1 MTTCVPPKVAAS
13 VSAWPATL
21 ARQERGLALDR
32 QPYRAVIQADDPS
45 MNTPL
50 SPALDRD
57 KCSPVEDDKRWNTRA
72 LIVDDDVPIR
82 ELLIDYLA
90 RFGILGHG
98 VSDGEAMRQAMKNDA
113 YDVVVLDL
121 MLPGE
126 DGLSLCR
133 HLRAESDIP
142 ILMLTARCEPTDR
155 IIGLELGADDYMAKP
170 FEPREL
176 VARIQTILRRVRDD
190 RTEQRGNVRFD
201 NWRLNSVLRQLT
213 SAEGLVVPLSNAEFR
228 LLWVFLE
235 RPRRV
240 LSREQ
245 LLDAARGRSIEAF
258 DRSIDLLV
266 SRLRQKLGDDPK
278 APQLIKTV
286 RGEGYLFDARDIG

>member
-1 MTTCVPPKVAAS
+1 M
-13 VSAWPATL
+13 
-21 ARQERGLALDR
+21 EAL
-32 QPYRAVIQADDPS
+32 
-45 MNTPL
+45 N
-50 SPALDRD
+50 DRD
-57 KCSPVEDDKRWNTRA
+57 VRSRTTRA
-72 LIVDDDVPIR
+72 LIVDDNIELR
-82 ELLIDYLA
+82 ELLSGYLT
-90 RFGILGHG
+90 RFNIASEAVG
-98 VSDGEAMRQAMKNDA
+98 DGAGMRKAMAASRF
-113 YDVVVLDL
+113 DVIILDL

-126 DGLSLCR
+126 DGLELCR
-133 HLRAESDIP
+133 ELRSTSDIP

-176 VARIQTILRRVRDD
+176 VARIQSILRRVRDD
-190 RTEQRGNVRFD
+190 RDVPRTDERSSIRFD
-201 NWRLNSVLRQLT
+201 DWQLNGVLRQLQ
-213 SAEGLVVPLSNAEFR
+213 APDGLVVPLSNAEFR

-240 LSREQ
+240 LNREQ

-278 APQLIKTV
+278 SPRLIKTV
-286 RGEGYLFDARDIG
+286 RGEGYLFDAREIG

>member
-1 MTTCVPPKVAAS
+1 MHNQT
-13 VSAWPATL
+13 PA
-21 ARQERGLALDR
+21 
-32 QPYRAVIQADDPS
+32 PAD
-45 MNTPL
+45 N
-50 SPALDRD
+50 R
-57 KCSPVEDDKRWNTRA
+57 RWNTRA
-72 LIVDDDVPIR
+72 LLVDDDVPIR
-82 ELLIDYLA
+82 DLLCDYLA
-90 RFGILGHG
+90 RFNIEAVG
-98 VSDGEAMRQAMKNDA
+98 VDDGEAMREALANA
-113 YDVVVLDL
+113 PFDVVVLDL

-133 HLRAESDIP
+133 WLRGESDIP

-190 RTEQRGNVRFD
+190 REGLRADQRASIRFD
-201 NWRLNSVLRQLT
+201 AWRLNGVLRQLQ
-213 SAEGLVVPLSNAEFR
+213 SPEGLVVPLSNAEFR

-278 APQLIKTV
+278 SPRLIKTV
-286 RGEGYLFDARDIG
+286 RGEGYLFDAREIG

>member
-1 MTTCVPPKVAAS
+1 MHN
-13 VSAWPATL
+13 
-21 ARQERGLALDR
+21 
-32 QPYRAVIQADDPS
+32 PS
-45 MNTPL
+45 NTP
-50 SPALDRD
+50 AETR
-57 KCSPVEDDKRWNTRA
+57 RWSTRA
-72 LIVDDDVPIR
+72 LLVDDDVPIR
-82 ELLIDYLA
+82 DLLCDYLA
-90 RFGILGHG
+90 RFNIEAVG
-98 VSDGEAMRQAMKNDA
+98 VADGQAMRETLAA
-113 YDVVVLDL
+113 EPFDVVVLDL

-133 HLRAESDIP
+133 WLRSESDIP

-176 VARIQTILRRVRDD
+176 VARIQTVLRRVRDD
-190 RTEQRGNVRFD
+190 REGLRADQRASIRFD
-201 NWRLNSVLRQLT
+201 AWRLNGVLRQLH
-213 SAEGLVVPLSNAEFR
+213 SPEGLVVPLSNAEFR

-278 APQLIKTV
+278 SPRLIKTV
-286 RGEGYLFDARDIG
+286 RGEGYLFDAREIG